1 MKNHF
6 ITLSLLCFFMFSEAH
21 AKTPEQNQ
29 SEQSQI
35 ENKQQRESG
44 TSSKVETLPLDELAA
59 LADAYAQIKK
69 SYVKEL
75 TDKEILD
82 AAIRGMLSNLDPYS
96 TYLTAEQFAAL
107 QESATGDYAGIG
119 IEANHLEQG
128 IEIVTVI
135 KDSPAEAVGLKAGD
149 LITMINDIPTQ
160 GLAAEEGS
168 GLMRGKPGSKV
179 KLTYIDNDGEE
190 QVVLITRQIIHTTS
204 VNYELLEDNIGFTRI
219 TEFQLRTAN
228 DLSQA
233 ISNMEYLSKKP
244 LSGLILD
251 LRNNPGGLLDGA
263 TEVSDLF
270 LNDGVIVKTKGRLE
284 ENNETHNATMGDILR
299 GKPLVVLIN
308 NRSASASEIVAGA
321 LQDQKR
327 ATIIGTQSF
336 GKAMVQ
342 TILPIH
348 GGNAI
353 KLTTSLYY
361 TPNDRS
367 IQGSGITPDIEIE
380 FEYLENSDNSG
391 TDKTVQTDTK
401 KVGIEKNTIKQDYT
415 HDNQVMAAINHIK
428 NQGK

>member
-1 MKNHF
+1 M
-6 ITLSLLCFFMFSEAH
+6 TLRILLVSILCCGFVSTSFAD
-21 AKTPEQNQ
+21 TPTGTTIKESSNNSKAAQ
-29 SEQSQI
+29 
-35 ENKQQRESG
+35 ESG
-44 TSSKVETLPLDELAA
+44 TSNTVETLPLDELAA

-75 TDKEILD
+75 SDKEILD
-82 AAIRGMLSNLDPYS
+82 AAIRGMLNNLDPYS
-96 TYLTAEQFAAL
+96 SYLSAEQFAAL

-119 IEANHLEQG
+119 IEANHLENG
-128 IEIVTVI
+128 IEVVNII
-135 KDSPAEAVGLKAGD
+135 PDSPAQAVGLQKGD
-149 LITMINDIPTQ
+149 LIVKINEVSTQ
-160 GLAAEEGS
+160 NLPSEEGS
-168 GLMRGKPGSKV
+168 NLMRGAPGSKV
-179 KLTYIDNDGEE
+179 KLTYIAAANQEKKE
-190 QVVLITRQIIHTTS
+190 VLITRQIIHTTS
-204 VNYELLEDNIGFTRI
+204 VNYELLESNIGFARI

-270 LNDGVIVKTKGRLE
+270 LNDGIIVKTKGRE
-284 ENNETHNATMGDILR
+284 QDNNEVHNATAGDILR

-321 LQDQKR
+321 LQDHKR
-327 ATIIGTQSF
+327 ATLIGTQSF

-361 TPNDRS
+361 TPSDRS
-367 IQGSGITPDIEIE
+367 IQNSGISPDIPLE
-380 FEYLENSDNSG
+380 FEVIEAPTSEKL
-391 TDKTVQTDTK
+391 QTDTK
-401 KVGIEKNTIKQDYT
+401 KVEPTQSTEKQDYRR
-415 HDNQVMAAINHIK
+415 DNQVMAAINHIRK
-428 NQGK
+428 ALK

>member
-1 MKNHF
+1 MTSR
-6 ITLSLLCFFMFSEAH
+6 ILLVSILCCCFVSTAFADNP
-21 AKTPEQNQ
+21 TGTT
-29 SEQSQI
+29 
-35 ENKQQRESG
+35 NKQESNNKAAIESG
-44 TSSKVETLPLDELAA
+44 TANTVETLPLDELAA

-75 TDKEILD
+75 SDKEILD
-82 AAIRGMLSNLDPYS
+82 AAIRGMLNNLDPYS
-96 TYLTAEQFAAL
+96 SYLTAEQFAAL

-119 IEANHLEQG
+119 IEANHLEKG
-128 IEIVTVI
+128 IEVVNVI
-135 KDSPAEAVGLKAGD
+135 SDSPAQAVGLRKGD
-149 LITMINDIPTQ
+149 LIIKINDVSTQ
-160 GLAAEEGS
+160 NLPPEEGS
-168 GLMRGKPGSKV
+168 DLMRGTPGSKV
-179 KLTYIDNDGEE
+179 KLTYIAAEDEE
-190 QVVLITRQIIHTTS
+190 EKEVLITRRIIHTTS
-204 VNYELLEDNIGFTRI
+204 VNYELLESNIGFARI

-270 LNDGVIVKTKGRLE
+270 LNDGIIVKTKGRE
-284 ENNETHNATMGDILR
+284 QDNNEVHNATVGDILR

-321 LQDQKR
+321 LQDHKR
-327 ATIIGTQSF
+327 ATLVGTQSF

-361 TPNDRS
+361 TPSDRS
-367 IQGSGITPDIEIE
+367 IQNSGITPDISLE
-380 FEYLENSDNSG
+380 FKA
-391 TDKTVQTDTK
+391 TDTSKSEKLQTDTK
-401 KVGIEKNTIKQDYT
+401 KTTSTQGTEKQDYRR
-415 HDNQVMAAINHIK
+415 DNQVMAAVDHIK
-428 NQGK
+428 KVSK

>member
-1 MKNHF
+1 MSIKTVF
-6 ITLSLLCFFMFSEAH
+6 VGLIFCCFLGTVNADSPEKPSAEDL
-21 AKTPEQNQ
+21 TPED
-29 SEQSQI
+29 
-35 ENKQQRESG
+35 NKTAQESG
-44 TSSKVETLPLDELAA
+44 TSNTVETLPLDELAA

-119 IEANHLEQG
+119 IEANHLDNG
-128 IEIVTVI
+128 IEVVNVI
-135 KDSPAEAVGLKAGD
+135 DDSPAQEVGLQKGD
-149 LITMINDIPTQ
+149 LIIKINEVTTK
-160 GLAAEEGS
+160 GLPPEDGS
-168 GLMRGKPGSKV
+168 ELMRGAPGSKV
-179 KLTYIDNDGEE
+179 KLTYLKSGSDDEKE
-190 QVVLITRQIIHTTS
+190 VLITRQIIHTTS
-204 VNYELLEDNIGFTRI
+204 VNYELLEQNIGFARI

-270 LNDGVIVKTKGRLE
+270 LNDGVIVKTKGRHD
-284 ENNETHNATMGDILR
+284 ENNEVHNATMGDILR

-321 LQDQKR
+321 LQDHNR
-327 ATIIGTQSF
+327 ATLIGTESF

-367 IQGSGITPDIEIE
+367 IQNSGISPDINLPFESLEINE
-380 FEYLENSDNSG
+380 PEKL
-391 TDKTVQTDTK
+391 QTDTK
-401 KVGIEKNTIKQDYT
+401 KESTPQTADNQDYRR
-415 HDNQVMAAINHIK
+415 DNQVMAAIKHIK
-428 NQGK
+428 NLIK

>member
-1 MKNHF
+1 MIKPLALM
-6 ITLSLLCFFMFSEAH
+6 TLLLSLVVHGTASADH
-21 AKTPEQNQ
+21 PVKEQPLD
-29 SEQSQI
+29 EQAIQ
-35 ENKQQRESG
+35 EKESG
-44 TSSKVETLPLDELAA
+44 TSDTVETLPLDELAA

-119 IEANHLEQG
+119 IEANHIDDG
-128 IEIVTVI
+128 IEVI
-135 KDSPAEAVGLKAGD
+135 SVFKDSPAEHSGLKPGD
-149 LITMINDIPTQ
+149 LITHINDIPTA
-160 GLAAEEGS
+160 GLPAEEGS
-168 GLMRGKPGSKV
+168 ELMRGSPGSKV
-179 KLTYIDNDGEE
+179 RLTYINKDDEE
-190 QVVLITRQIIHTTS
+190 KKVLITRQIIHTTS
-204 VNYELLEDNIGFTRI
+204 VNYQLLEDNIGFARI

-233 ISNMEYLSKKP
+233 ISNMEYLNKKP

-251 LRNNPGGLLDGA
+251 LRTNPGGLLDGA

-270 LNDGVIVKTKGRLE
+270 LNDGVIVKTKGRRE
-284 ENNETHNATMGDILR
+284 ENNEVHNATSGDILR
-299 GKPLVVLIN
+299 GKPLAVLIN

-321 LQDQKR
+321 LQDHKR
-327 ATIIGTQSF
+327 ATIIGSQSF

-367 IQGSGITPDIEIE
+367 IQDSGITPDIEVA
-380 FEYLENSDNSG
+380 FESLSDKDNAKIQS
-391 TDKTVQTDTK
+391 DTK
-401 KVGIEKNTIKQDYT
+401 KSDEPKSTENQDY
-415 HDNQVMAAINHIK
+415 HDDNQVMTAINHIK
-428 NQGK
+428 NELK

>member
-1 MKNHF
+1 MLNKLATVLLLCLF
-6 ITLSLLCFFMFSEAH
+6 ITGVAFADH
-21 AKTPEQNQ
+21 PEK
-29 SEQSQI
+29 EQSLQEPTI
-35 ENKQQRESG
+35 EEQESG
-44 TSSKVETLPLDELAA
+44 TSDTVETLPLDELAA
-59 LADAYAQIKK
+59 LADAYAQIKQ

-119 IEANHLEQG
+119 IEANHIEEG
-128 IEIVTVI
+128 IEVVNVF
-135 KDSPAEAVGLKAGD
+135 KDSPAERSGLKPGD
-149 LITMINDIPTQ
+149 LITHINDISAA
-160 GLAAEEGS
+160 GLPAEEGS
-168 GLMRGKPGSKV
+168 ELMRGSPGSKV
-179 KLTYIDNDGEE
+179 ELTYINSDEE
-190 QVVLITRQIIHTTS
+190 EVTVVVTRQVIHTTS
-204 VNYELLEDNIGFTRI
+204 VTYQLLEDNIGFARI

-233 ISNMEYLSKKP
+233 ISNMEYLNKKP
-244 LSGLILD
+244 LAGLILD

-270 LNDGVIVKTKGRLE
+270 LNSGVIVKTKGRQE
-284 ENNETHNATMGDILR
+284 ETNEVHNASSGDILR

-308 NRSASASEIVAGA
+308 GRSASASEIVSGA
-321 LQDQKR
+321 LQDHKR

-367 IQGSGITPDIEIE
+367 IQDSGITPDITVE
-380 FEYLENSDNSG
+380 FEPVDDNN
-391 TDKTVQTDTK
+391 DAKIQTDTK
-401 KVGIEKNTIKQDYT
+401 KSGESKGSVTQSYKR
-415 HDNQVMAAINHIK
+415 DNQVMAALKHIK
-428 NQGK
+428 NSQN

>member
-1 MKNHF
+1 MKLQLLLAT
-6 ITLSLLCFFMFSEAH
+6 ILTSLLASSALADTPADNQDKAQEAD
-21 AKTPEQNQ
+21 KT
-29 SEQSQI
+29 
-35 ENKQQRESG
+35 QQQESG
-44 TSSKVETLPLDELAA
+44 TSEKVETLPLDELAA

-82 AAIRGMLSNLDPYS
+82 AAIRGMLNNLDPYS
-96 TYLTAEQFAAL
+96 SYLTAEQFAAL

-119 IEANHLEQG
+119 VEASHTDKG
-128 IEIVTVI
+128 IEIVNVV
-135 KDSPAEAVGLKAGD
+135 KDSPAERAGLVPGD
-149 LITMINDIPTQ
+149 LVTKVNQVPTE
-160 GLAAEEGS
+160 GLSPEEGS
-168 GLMRGKPGSKV
+168 KLMRGAPGSKV
-179 KLTYIDNDGEE
+179 SLTYIDTNGDE
-190 QVVLITRQIIHTTS
+190 QQLTITRQIIHTTS
-204 VNYELLEDNIGFTRI
+204 VNYQLLEDNIGFARI

-233 ISNMEYLSKKP
+233 ISNMEYLNKKP
-244 LSGLILD
+244 LAGLILD

-270 LNDGVIVKTKGRLE
+270 LNEGVIVQTKGRLE
-284 ENNETHNATMGDILR
+284 ESNEVHNASYGDILR
-299 GKPLVVLIN
+299 NKPLVVLIN
-308 NRSASASEIVAGA
+308 GRSASASEIVAGA

-361 TPNDRS
+361 TPQDRS
-367 IQGSGITPDIEIE
+367 IQNSGITPDIEVS
-380 FEYLENSDNSG
+380 FEPIDINKG
-391 TDKTVQTDTK
+391 TDPEKLQNDTK
-401 KVGIEKNTIKQDYT
+401 KQASGQTTVNQDYRR
-415 HDNQVMAAINHIK
+415 DNQVMAAIKHIK
-428 NQGK
+428 NAAQ

>member
-1 MKNHF
+1 M
-6 ITLSLLCFFMFSEAH
+6 TLRILLVSILCCSFVSTSFAD
-21 AKTPEQNQ
+21 TPTDTTLKESSNNSKAAQ
-29 SEQSQI
+29 
-35 ENKQQRESG
+35 ESG
-44 TSSKVETLPLDELAA
+44 TSNTVETLPLDELAA

-75 TDKEILD
+75 SDKEILD
-82 AAIRGMLSNLDPYS
+82 AAIRGMLNNLDPYS
-96 TYLTAEQFAAL
+96 SYLSAEQFAAL

-119 IEANHLEQG
+119 IEANHLENG
-128 IEIVTVI
+128 IEVVNII
-135 KDSPAEAVGLKAGD
+135 PDSPAQAVGLEKGD
-149 LITMINDIPTQ
+149 LIVKINEVSTQ
-160 GLAAEEGS
+160 NLPSEEGS
-168 GLMRGKPGSKV
+168 NLMRGAPGSKV
-179 KLTYIDNDGEE
+179 KLTYIAAANQEKKE
-190 QVVLITRQIIHTTS
+190 VLITRQIIHTTS
-204 VNYELLEDNIGFTRI
+204 VNYELLESNIGFARI

-270 LNDGVIVKTKGRLE
+270 LNDGIIVKTKGRE
-284 ENNETHNATMGDILR
+284 QDNNEVHNATAGDILR

-321 LQDQKR
+321 LQDHKR
-327 ATIIGTQSF
+327 ATLIGTQSF

-367 IQGSGITPDIEIE
+367 IQNSGITPDIPLE
-380 FEYLENSDNSG
+380 FEIIEASKSEKL
-391 TDKTVQTDTK
+391 QTDTK
-401 KVGIEKNTIKQDYT
+401 NLESTQSTEKQDYRR
-415 HDNQVMAAINHIK
+415 DNQVMAAIKHIRK
-428 NQGK
+428 VTK

>member
-1 MKNHF
+1 MNYK
-6 ITLSLLCFFMFSEAH
+6 TLFVSAACYCLLFGTAIANSPQDPAPENQTTAESKA
-21 AKTPEQNQ
+21 AK
-29 SEQSQI
+29 
-35 ENKQQRESG
+35 ESG
-44 TSSKVETLPLDELAA
+44 TSNTVETLPLDELAA

-119 IEANHLEQG
+119 IEANHLEHG
-128 IEIVTVI
+128 IEVVNVI
-135 KDSPAEAVGLKAGD
+135 EGSPAQGVGLQSGD
-149 LITMINDIPTQ
+149 IIIKINEVTTE
-160 GLAAEEGS
+160 GLPPEEGS
-168 GLMRGKPGSKV
+168 ELMRGSPGSKV
-179 KLTYIDNDGEE
+179 KLTYIAVESGEE
-190 QVVLITRQIIHTTS
+190 QEVLITRQIIHTTS
-204 VNYELLEDNIGFTRI
+204 VNYQLLENNIGFARI

-233 ISNMEYLSKKP
+233 ISNMEYLSKNP
-244 LSGLILD
+244 LNGLILD

-270 LNDGVIVKTKGRLE
+270 LNEGVIVKTKSRHE
-284 ENNETHNATMGDILR
+284 ESDEIHNATFGDILR

-321 LQDQKR
+321 LQDHER
-327 ATIIGTQSF
+327 ATIIGTKSF

-367 IQGSGITPDIEIE
+367 IQNSGISPDITLE
-380 FEYLENSDNSG
+380 FEPLEV
-391 TDKTVQTDTK
+391 TQPKKLQTDTK
-401 KVGIEKNTIKQDYT
+401 KDTVSQTADNQDYRR
-415 HDNQVMAAINHIK
+415 DNQVMAAIKHIK
-428 NQGK
+428 KLIK

>member
-1 MKNHF
+1 MYKRHVIVAF
-6 ITLSLLCFFMFSEAH
+6 LCLSMFSTAF
-21 AKTPEQNQ
+21 ADTPVEKQPNQ
-29 SEQSQI
+29 T
-35 ENKQQRESG
+35 QQAESKAEKESG
-44 TSSKVETLPLDELAA
+44 TSDNVETLPLDELAA

-82 AAIRGMLSNLDPYS
+82 AAIRGMLGNLDPYS
-96 TYLTAEQFAAL
+96 NYLTAEQFAAL

-119 IEANHLEQG
+119 IEANHIHEG
-128 IEIVTVI
+128 IEIVTVMENT
-135 KDSPAEAVGLKAGD
+135 PAEAVGLEPGF
-149 LITMINDIPTQ
+149 LIIKINDVTTE
-160 GLAAEEGS
+160 GLPPEEGS
-168 GLMRGKPGSKV
+168 ELMRGQPGSTV
-179 KLTYIDNDGEE
+179 KLTYLDHDKEE
-190 QVVLITRQIIHTTS
+190 VEILVTRQIIHTTS
-204 VNYELLEDNIGFTRI
+204 VNYELLESNIGFTRI

-233 ISNMEYLSKKP
+233 ISNMEYLNKKP
-244 LSGLILD
+244 LAGLILD

-270 LNDGVIVKTKGRLE
+270 LNDGVIVKTKGRHE
-284 ENNETHNATMGDILR
+284 ENDETHNASVGDILR

-321 LQDQKR
+321 LQDHKR
-327 ATIIGTQSF
+327 ATVIGTQSF

-361 TPNDRS
+361 TPSDRS
-367 IQGSGITPDIEIE
+367 IQNSGITPDIKLPFQSLQETE
-380 FEYLENSDNSG
+380 ADDEKLQS
-391 TDKTVQTDTK
+391 DTK
-401 KVGIEKNTIKQDYT
+401 NSAQPQTTEKQDYR
-415 HDNQVMAAINHIK
+415 HDNQVMAAVEFIK
-428 NQGK
+428 NQAK

>member
-1 MKNHF
+1 MKNKYF
-6 ITLSLLCFFMFSEAH
+6 VISLMCICMFGTAIADSPIKQEKPTQDPHQEAT
-21 AKTPEQNQ
+21 K
-29 SEQSQI
+29 
-35 ENKQQRESG
+35 ESG
-44 TSSKVETLPLDELAA
+44 TSAKVETLPLDELAA

-119 IEANHLEQG
+119 IEANHTDKG
-128 IEIVTVI
+128 IEIVTVV
-135 KDSPAEAVGLKAGD
+135 KGSPAEDEGLQSGN
-149 LITMINDIPTQ
+149 LITTINDVSTQ
-160 GLAAEEGS
+160 GLPAEEGS
-168 GLMRGKPGSKV
+168 DLMRGKPGSTV
-179 KLTYIDNDGEE
+179 KLTYINNAQEE
-190 QVVLITRQIIHTTS
+190 KTVVITRQIIHTTS

-284 ENNETHNATMGDILR
+284 ENNETHNATVGDILR

-361 TPNDRS
+361 TPNDQS
-367 IQGSGITPDIEIE
+367 IQNSGITPDIELE
-380 FEYLENSDNSG
+380 FQYLKDNE
-391 TDKTVQTDTK
+391 TDNNDDIVQTDTK
-401 KVGIEKNTIKQDYT
+401 NNGSSQATEKQGYR
-415 HDNQVMAAINHIK
+415 HDNQVMAAIKHIK
-428 NQGK
+428 KQSK

>member
-1 MKNHF
+1 MIKQSIF
-6 ITLSLLCFFMFSEAH
+6 YILLSLCCCQTAYSD
-21 AKTPEQNQ
+21 TPDHPKAIKDTQTIRE
-29 SEQSQI
+29 
-35 ENKQQRESG
+35 KESG
-44 TSSKVETLPLDELAA
+44 TSQAVETLPLDELAA

-82 AAIRGMLSNLDPYS
+82 AAIRGMLNDLDPYS

-107 QESATGDYAGIG
+107 QESATGDYAGVG

-128 IEIVTVI
+128 IKIVNVVQN
-135 KDSPAEAVGLKAGD
+135 SPAEDANLKVGD
-149 LITMINDIPTQ
+149 LIIKINQVLTRN
-160 GLAAEEGS
+160 LSAEEGS
-168 GLMRGKPGSKV
+168 ELMRGKPGSSV
-179 KLTYIDNDGEE
+179 KLTYIDANDNTK
-190 QVVLITRQIIHTTS
+190 QVSITRQIIHTTS
-204 VNYELLEDNIGFTRI
+204 VNYQRLDHNIGYARI

-263 TEVSDLF
+263 TEISDLF
-270 LNDGVIVKTKGRLE
+270 LNDGVIVKTKGRHE
-284 ENNETHNATMGDILR
+284 ESDEVHNATAGDILR

-308 NRSASASEIVAGA
+308 HHSASASEIVAGA
-321 LQDQKR
+321 LQDHQR
-327 ATIIGTQSF
+327 ATLIGTQSY

-342 TILPIH
+342 TVFPIH

-361 TPNDRS
+361 TPNGQS
-367 IQGSGITPDIEIE
+367 IQNKGITPDIELE
-380 FEYLENSDNSG
+380 FKYLD
-391 TDKTVQTDTK
+391 TDKTTKLQNDTK
-401 KVGIEKNTIKQDYT
+401 KVDTSKTPTNQDYH
-415 HDNQVMAAINHIK
+415 HDNQVIKAVQHIK
-428 NQGK
+428 NMINGN